1 MLINLYNSNTEPEQ
15 LETSLHELETILLK
29 FDANEYNHITFSGD
43 FNIIFNAFL
52 EATGRNAQLKTR
64 AVGKFSEFKDKFH
77 LCDFW
82 RIKHP
87 KTKTFTFKQK
97 HFSGFIERRLDYI
110 FVWQNLQE

>member
-1 MLINLYNSNTEPEQ
+1 MYNSNTEPEQ

-52 EATGRNAQLKTR
+52 EATGRNAQLKT
-64 AVGKFSEFKDKFH
+64 EFKDKFD
-77 LCDFW
+77 LCDLW

-110 FVWQNLQE
+110 FVSQNLQE